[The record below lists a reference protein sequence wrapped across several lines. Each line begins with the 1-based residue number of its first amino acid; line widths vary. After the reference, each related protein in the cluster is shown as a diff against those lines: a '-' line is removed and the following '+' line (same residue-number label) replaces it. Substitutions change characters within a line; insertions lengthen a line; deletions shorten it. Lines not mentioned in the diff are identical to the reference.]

1 MSRSGT
7 GARQRGA
14 GGPGGG
20 LISGRLPDANRRD
33 GVVNIATGGSTA
45 LAPGHGRGKAGVR
58 ERKARK
64 AERPVGETAVPSALL
79 VAPDNRFATQE
90 SGAAVR
96 GASVRALAPLGS
108 EVASLVMVGGP
119 QLVRAMVADLIDAQ
133 PGMRVERSFADVA
146 AVEYHC
152 DSDTL
157 RCDVMLLDVDDCRGD
172 CGETIDRLLAIG
184 LASKLVLL
192 ASETTDEIVLCASNR
207 RVDGVILKE
216 SSVAELYGAI
226 AHIRTGHS
234 VMPARWRAVPDTVAL
249 TPRHVDVLELVA
261 QGFSN
266 EEIAAQLGLRP
277 NTVKFHIS
285 EIFRRLG
292 VRNRIEAIA
301 HVDRD
306 GAIPQ

>member
-1 MSRSGT
+1 MSRNGL
-7 GARQRGA
+7 
-14 GGPGGG
+14 GPRALAANG
-20 LISGRLPDANRRD
+20 LISGRLPDAKRGESLLNL
-33 GVVNIATGGSTA
+33 AAGGSTG
-45 LAPGHGRGKAGVR
+45 LASSHGLGKAATR

-64 AERPVGETAVPSALL
+64 AERPVGEVVVPSALL
-79 VAPDNRFATQE
+79 VAPRNGYGVGDREAGTP
-90 SGAAVR
+90 ARV
-96 GASVRALAPLGS
+96 LAPTAG
-108 EVASLVMVGGP
+108 EVAVLVMVGGP

-133 PGMRVERSFADVA
+133 PGMRVEHSFGSVEELEQHCQFA
-146 AVEYHC
+146 A
-152 DSDTL
+152 L
-157 RCDVMLLDVDDCRGD
+157 RCDVMLLDVDDCRGE
-172 CGETIDRLLAIG
+172 CAETIDRLLAIG
-184 LASKLVLL
+184 LSTKLVLL
-192 ASETTDEIVLCASNR
+192 ANETTDEIVLCASSR
-207 RVDGVILKE
+207 RVDGVVLKE

-234 VMPARWRAVPDTVAL
+234 VMPARWRAVPDAVAL

-301 HVDRD
+301 HADRD
-306 GAIPQ
+306 GALAP

>member
-7 GARQRGA
+7 GAGA
-14 GGPGGG
+14 LAAAG
-20 LISGRLPDANRRD
+20 LISRRLPDAKARGSVLNLT
-33 GVVNIATGGSTA
+33 AGGSTA
-45 LAPGHGRGKAGVR
+45 LAPSHGMGSAATRG
-58 ERKARK
+58 RKARK
-64 AERPVGETAVPSALL
+64 AERPVGDMAVPSALL
-79 VAPDNRFATQE
+79 VAPNNGFGTRVRE
-90 SGAAVR
+90 GAA
-96 GASVRALAPLGS
+96 AERAFAHVPTD
-108 EVASLVMVGGP
+108 VATLVMVGGP
-119 QLVRAMVADLIDAQ
+119 QLVRAMVADLIDSQ
-133 PGMRVERSFADVA
+133 PGMRVERSFASVA
-146 AVEYHC
+146 ELDQHC
-152 DSDTL
+152 RSAAL
-157 RCDVMLLDVDDCRGD
+157 RCHVTLLDIDDCRGE
-172 CGETIDRLLAIG
+172 CAETIDRLLAIG
-184 LASKLVLL
+184 LPSKLVLL
-192 ASETTDEIVLCASNR
+192 ASETTDEIVLCASSR

-306 GAIPQ
+306 GALAG